1 MKISP
6 AQLAALS
13 AQANAQRTAAQAQS
27 QGQAER
33 ARAPQPPT
41 TGPQGKVAP
50 RTGQR
55 PDVAESFVPIRAP
68 DLAKPQAKAPSA
80 PNRENIAVPASAPA
94 AAPAASKGVGLDRAA
109 IIAAAYGRP
118 AEAARAQNIPA
129 AWREAPMAGTRPAY
143 VPPGS
148 QLNIKV

>member
-1 MKISP
+1 MKITP

-13 AQANAQRTAAQAQS
+13 AQANAQRTASQA
-27 QGQAER
+27 APER
-33 ARAPQPPT
+33 ARAPQAQAVN
-41 TGPQGKVAP
+41 PQAKVAP
-50 RTGQR
+50 RTPAR
-55 PDVAESFVPIRAP
+55 SDAAEAFVPLNAP
-68 DLAKPQAKAPSA
+68 ELARSQAK
-80 PNRENIAVPASAPA
+80 VAPA
-94 AAPAASKGVGLDRAA
+94 AAPVSPVVSNSVAASASKTAGLDRAA

-148 QLNIKV
+148 TLNIKV